1 MALRFQATINRKI
14 ILSSVAKMHMKITLA
29 IPQLL
34 CEAVTSS
41 S

>member
-1 MALRFQATINRKI
+1 MALRFEAI
-14 ILSSVAKMHMKITLA
+14 IIGKLFLSSVAKMHMKVTLA

-34 CEAVTSS
+34 REAVTSS